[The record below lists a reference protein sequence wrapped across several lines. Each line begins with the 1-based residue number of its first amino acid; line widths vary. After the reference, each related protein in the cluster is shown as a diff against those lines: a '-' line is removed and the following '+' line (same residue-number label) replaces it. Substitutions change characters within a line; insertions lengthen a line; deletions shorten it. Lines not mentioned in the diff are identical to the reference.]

1 MTTEVGT
8 KRNLPAVAF
17 GAPAA
22 ERPEW
27 ALSDERLPLFS
38 YTDEEGA
45 IVEVTMPAK
54 PNPSLALRFLR
65 RARQIGPEVAI
76 AWLIEEA
83 IGVAGM
89 DALEAELA
97 KMPDPENGVNV
108 MAAIGEKV
116 QRVVMGG
123 LDGPKG

>member
-1 MTTEVGT
+1 MSTEVGT
-8 KRNLPAVAF
+8 KRDQPAVAF
-17 GAPAA
+17 GAPVTEQPA
-22 ERPEW
+22 W

-38 YTDEEGA
+38 YTDADGA
-45 IVEVTMPAK
+45 SVEVTMPAR

-65 RARQIGPEVAI
+65 QARVMGAEVSI

-83 IGVAGM
+83 IGADGM

-97 KMPDPENGVNV
+97 KMPDPENGVRV

>member
-1 MTTEVGT
+1 MSTEVGT
-8 KRNLPAVAF
+8 KRDQPAVAF
-17 GAPAA
+17 GASAA
-22 ERPEW
+22 ERPAW

-38 YTDEEGA
+38 YTDEDGA
-45 IVEVTMPAK
+45 AVEVTMPAK

-65 RARQIGPEVAI
+65 YARQTGPEVAI

-83 IGVAGM
+83 IGADGM
-89 DALEAELA
+89 DALETELA
-97 KMPDPENGVNV
+97 KMPDPENGVRV
-108 MAAIGEKV
+108 FAAIGEKV